1 MQWFIPNGSVGTMP
15 RAWEVQRAL
24 RRISK
29 VTPTGA
35 GAVRVRG
42 VRWKAKDGIF

>member
-1 MQWFIPNGSVGTMP
+1 MQWFIPSGSVGTVP
-15 RAWEVQRAL
+15 RAQKVQRAL

-29 VTPTGA
+29 VIRTGA

-42 VRWKAKDGIF
+42 VGWKAKDGIF